1 MWSLRTVTDATEL
14 RPRATAWAFC
24 GGYLLTCSYGLGPFF
39 VSLLILSM
47 GGRLPAFNVA
57 LAGWFVASA
66 IMLMV
71 CFTIER
77 DVHRQIAMVKA
88 QINKV
93 VPAVE
98 EGRTDLQ
105 QT

>member
-1 MWSLRTVTDATEL
+1 M
-14 RPRATAWAFC
+14 
-24 GGYLLTCSYGLGPFF
+24 
-39 VSLLILSM
+39 SLLILSM

-57 LAGWFVASA
+57 LAGWFVASV

-93 VPAVE
+93 APVVE
-98 EGRTDLQ
+98 DGKTNVQ
-105 QT
+105 QS